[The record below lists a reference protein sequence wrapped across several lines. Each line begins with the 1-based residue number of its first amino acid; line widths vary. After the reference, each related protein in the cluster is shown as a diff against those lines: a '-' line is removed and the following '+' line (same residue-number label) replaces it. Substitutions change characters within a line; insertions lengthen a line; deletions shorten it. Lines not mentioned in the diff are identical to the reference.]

1 MPDVSR
7 AQQRLMF
14 AAAEGRS
21 DEVPQSVGEEFVAA
35 DKARGPTKL
44 PERVSPTKARAHVA
58 ALRGR

>member
-14 AAAEGRS
+14 AAAAGKS
-21 DEVPQSVGEEFVAA
+21 DKVPQSVGEEFIAA
-35 DKARGPTKL
+35 DRARGPAKL
-44 PERVSPTKARAHVA
+44 PERVSNTKAQAHVA